1 LKKEYIS
8 CEEFDALSDNK
19 ARNYIYC
26 MDCNQYHLHG
36 FECPCG
42 LPKQIDII
50 CKDTPYEIYP
60 NEN

>member
-8 CEEFDALSDNK
+8 CEEFDALSDNQ

-42 LPKQIDII
+42 LAEQIKII
-50 CKDTPYEIYP
+50 AKDG
-60 NEN
+60 